1 MITPGEWISTESM
14 VIYALNEHGFNRFFA
29 QVQPGQTGERV
40 GGRDQRTSDEEL
52 HANAIMM
59 SAAPE
64 MADALKECADD
75 LEAAISGNMMYQGT
89 GLQYPEIRR
98 KYDRDMEP
106 VVAARA
112 ALAKA
117 GVK

>member
-59 SAAPE
+59 AAAPDL
-64 MADALKECADD
+64 ADALKECADD
-75 LEAAISGNMMYQGT
+75 LESELNEKYTAE
-89 GLQYPEIRR
+89 LRLYPSQQA
-98 KYDRDMEP
+98 KYNRDMKP
-106 VVAARA
+106 VLAARA
-112 ALAKA
+112 ALQKA